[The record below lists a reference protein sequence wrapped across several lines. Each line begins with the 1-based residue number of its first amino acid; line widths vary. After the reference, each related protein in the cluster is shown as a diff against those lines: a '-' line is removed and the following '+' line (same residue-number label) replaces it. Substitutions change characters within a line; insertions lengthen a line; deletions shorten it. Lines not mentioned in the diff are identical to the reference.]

1 MMEAMESVLEGQQEA
16 IQLIDES
23 KKFHQGALNY
33 FNSCIDGRDVGMDY
47 HVISVFGSQSSGK
60 STLLNHLFNTDFDT
74 MDAQVKRQ
82 QTTKGIWLAHTR
94 KINTAREKDEPTSDL
109 FILDVEGSDG
119 AERGEDQDFERKAAL
134 FAISVSEVLIVNMWE
149 QQIGLYQGNNMALLK
164 TVFEVNLSLF
174 GKNQSGHK
182 VLLLFVIRDHVGI
195 TPLSSLQESLITE
208 LEKIWSELNK
218 PAECE
223 SSSLYDFFDLEFV
236 GLGHKLLQAAEFQE
250 GVKKLGDSFA
260 WKDAEPYYF
269 KPQYHHNLPLDG
281 WTIYSD
287 NCWEQIENNRDLDLP
302 TQQILVARYKTDE
315 VANEALNRFYSEYST
330 SVDKIVNDREKLGE
344 VLSNLKKDCLTYY
357 DEGAYRYAEPVYL
370 EKRSELIDKIEVEF
384 RKTIGKSL
392 DQLSTSLMQ
401 RFETQVLDK
410 KNQSLPFQERT
421 KTFVQSIREEF
432 SAAASYFQQLELLG
446 SIEEFLQNFDE
457 QIDTKT
463 KQLKNDEINGL
474 IARANKTIALRV
486 KEQTVH
492 YLSKPEEDTWDKIL
506 DMFKKTVKLPLSKY
520 EISEGQYDFQVGF
533 TKEENDSVYEKILA
547 KAWHVLNVTVHDY
560 LKPDTIVSILRDRF
574 ETKFRYDEN
583 DSPRL
588 WRNEEEI
595 DRAFRVAKEHAL
607 EVLNVLSFAA
617 TSDHVEIVPE
627 FGKDNHEEDE
637 YYEDEFGIQHS
648 RHFAHILNELQKEKV
663 LQQFKRQINLTVLDS
678 KRSIIKTTTAI
689 PIWMYVLLVVL
700 GWNEFVMVL
709 RNPLLVTLVLL
720 IGVGFIFISKFGL
733 WTPVLSV
740 AHNAVDEVRVTAKE
754 KLRAIVMDEH
764 ERPQSVGSA
773 GKESYEMK
781 DMSDSQNEKIGKAE

>member
-1 MMEAMESVLEGQQEA
+1 MEAMKSASGNYQEA

-23 KKFHQGALNY
+23 KRFHQDALNY
-33 FNSCIDGRDVGMDY
+33 FNKCIDDRDVGLDY

-94 KINTAREKDEPTSDL
+94 KVNTTHELDGPVSDL
-109 FILDVEGSDG
+109 FVLDVEGSDG

-174 GKNQSGHK
+174 GKSQNGHK

-195 TPLSSLQESLITE
+195 TPLSSLKESLITE
-208 LEKIWSELNK
+208 LEKVWSELNK
-218 PAECE
+218 PVECE
-223 SSSLYDFFDLEFV
+223 DSSLYDFFDLEFV
-236 GLGHKLLQAAEFQE
+236 GLGHKLLQADQFQE
-250 GVKKLGDSFA
+250 GVKRLGDSFA
-260 WKDAEPYYF
+260 SKNADPYYF

-281 WTIYSD
+281 WIMYSE
-287 NCWEQIENNRDLDLP
+287 NCWEQVENNRDLDLP
-302 TQQILVARYKTDE
+302 TQQILVARFKTDE
-315 VANEALNRFYSEYST
+315 VAQEALGLFHSKYNG
-330 SVDKIVNDREKLGE
+330 SVDQIVDDREKLGE
-344 VLSNLKKDCLTYY
+344 VLKSLRQEGLTYY
-357 DEGAYRYAEPVYL
+357 DERAYRYAEPVYL
-370 EKRSELIDKIEVEF
+370 EKRSELAAKMETEF
-384 RKTIGKSL
+384 RKTLGQYL
-392 DQLSTSLMQ
+392 DQLSGSLMHRLQ
-401 RFETQVLDK
+401 TEVLDK
-410 KNQSLPFQERT
+410 KNLHLPFQERT
-421 KTFVQSIREEF
+421 KTLVQSARKEYMT
-432 SAAASYFQQLELLG
+432 AVSYFQQLELLA
-446 SIEEFLQNFDE
+446 STEAILQNFDE
-457 QIDTKT
+457 QIDTKM
-463 KQLKNDEINGL
+463 KQLKNDEVNGL
-474 IARANKTIALRV
+474 MARANKSITLKV
-486 KEQTVH
+486 KEETVH
-492 YLSKPEEDTWDKIL
+492 YLSNPERNTWDKIL
-506 DMFKKTVKLPLSKY
+506 DMFENTIQSSLSKY
-520 EISEGQYDFQVGF
+520 EISEGHYDFQVGF
-533 TKEENDSVYEKILA
+533 TEEENASVYKKICS

-574 ETKFRYDEN
+574 ETKFRYDED

-588 WRNEEEI
+588 WRNEDEI

-617 TSDHVEIVPE
+617 TSEHVEIVPA
-627 FGKDNHEEDE
+627 FGEDDHEEDE
-637 YYEDEFGIQHS
+637 FYEDELGIQHS

-663 LQQFKRQINLTVLDS
+663 LQQFRRQINLMVLDS

-689 PIWMYVLLVVL
+689 PIWMYILVVVL

-720 IGVGFIFISKFGL
+720 IGVGFIFINKFGL
-733 WTPVLSV
+733 WGPVLSV

-754 KLRAIVMDEH
+754 KLRAIVMDED
-764 ERPQSVGSA
+764 EKRQLISSA

-781 DMSDSQNEKIGKAE
+781 DMSDSDNEKIQKTE